1 MLTVDELIDL
11 YRRRAPR
18 YNLSANLY
26 KLMGFREDHYRRR
39 AVDAL
44 GLRPG
49 DTVVELGCGTG
60 LNFDY
65 LVPAVGPAGRV
76 IGVDLTDAM
85 LDRARARIAARRWSN
100 VDLVH
105 SDAGSYQFPGR
116 VDGVFSSFAL
126 TLVPD
131 YEEVIA
137 RAAAAL
143 APGRSLVVLDLKR
156 PDGTPEWLVRAGVFV
171 ARPFGVTL
179 DLADRH
185 PWEAM
190 GKYYADVTVTDLYFG
205 FAYIATGRG
214 KARVH

>member
-18 YNLSANLY
+18 YNVSANMY
-26 KLMGFREDHYRRR
+26 KLMGFRENHYRRR

-65 LVPAVGPAGRV
+65 LVPAVGRSGRV

-85 LDRARARIAARRWSN
+85 LDQARARISAHRWTN
-100 VDLVH
+100 VDLVN
-105 SDAGSYQFPGR
+105 SDAGSYEFRGR

-131 YEEVIA
+131 FEDVIA

-143 APGRSLVVLDLKR
+143 APGRALVALDLKR
-156 PDGTPEWLVRAGVFV
+156 PDGIPEWLVRVGVFV
-171 ARPFGVTL
+171 SRPFGVTL

-185 PWEAM
+185 P
-190 GKYYADVTVTDLYFG
+190 
-205 FAYIATGRG
+205 
-214 KARVH
+214 

>member
-1 MLTVDELIDL
+1 MLTVDELIEL
-11 YRRRAPR
+11 YRCRAPR
-18 YNLSANLY
+18 YDLSANLY
-26 KLMGFREDHYRRR
+26 KLMGFREDRYRRR
-39 AVDAL
+39 AVDAP

-65 LVPAVGPAGRV
+65 LVPAVGPTGRV

-85 LDRARARIAARRWSN
+85 LDQARARVSAHRWTN

-105 SDAGSYQFPGR
+105 SDAGSYEFRGR

-126 TLVPD
+126 TLVPE
-131 YEEVIA
+131 YENVIA

-143 APGRSLVVLDLKR
+143 APGRALVVLDLKR
-156 PDGTPEWLVRAGVFV
+156 PDGIPEWLVRVGVFIS
-171 ARPFGVTL
+171 RPFGVTL

-185 PWEAM
+185 PWEVM
-190 GKYYADVTVTDLYFG
+190 GKYCSGVTLMDLYFG
-205 FAYIATGRG
+205 FAYIATGRSE
-214 KARVH
+214 AEVH